1 MRLLTEISND
11 YRQQFSI
18 TTEEN
23 YTFDFLLEYKISQQS
38 WFWSLAYNNFA
49 VNGIRLVL
57 NPNILRQYKAY
68 LPFGIW
74 CNTDDALKADP
85 FLAND
90 LITGGRIQLYT
101 LTKAEVLEIEKQI
114 YGQ

>member
-1 MRLLTEISND
+1 MRLLNEISND
-11 YRQQFSI
+11 YRQQFSV

-23 YTFDFLLEYKISQQS
+23 YTFQFLLEYKINQQS
-38 WFWSLAYNNFA
+38 WFWSLSYNNFA

-74 CNTDDALKADP
+74 CNTDSALKVDP
-85 FLAND
+85 FLVDD
-90 LITGGRIQLYT
+90 LIVDGRIQLYT
-101 LTKAEVLEIEKQI
+101 LTNAEVLAIEKQV